1 MVVHRQDGSLLIDGM
16 FPFDDLKELL
26 HVTELPL
33 EEGTMFKTIGG
44 FVMATLHRIP
54 VEGDRF
60 ECAGSRF
67 EVVDMDG
74 RRVDKIL
81 VTVAPENDPGPKA
94 PGDSAV

>member
-1 MVVHRQDGSLLIDGM
+1 MVVQRPDGSLLIDGM

-26 HVTELPL
+26 HVSELPL

-74 RRVDKIL
+74 RRVDKVL
-81 VTVAPENDPGPKA
+81 VTAVPAEGSGSKA
-94 PGDSAV
+94 LGDSPS